1 MISRSTFICAT
12 SAAIA
17 FAFATA
23 AQTPVPGQMNH
34 STREI
39 DTSMNHPVEPRI
51 ADKGGLT
58 VGARTMP
65 FELAEPQGFDRVY
78 EVPGKIGMFYRGSGG
93 LYLVFDEGEYK
104 RGKKGP
110 VYATVPPGA
119 VFYIGKPDWSRI
131 KQQSIVAAGSIS
143 SQQEIRQSSV
153 LGANEIAKAS
163 KQESEI
169 QPVDAVKDA
178 KRDLSRGS
186 GLGGSGAGSDAD
198 SGSNADSLKA
208 SSAQSAHAP
217 LGKSLALVLGNQVGF
232 GGGSA
237 RPDSATESIPDP
249 STGEFASKAP
259 DAAAWAGTLPAG
271 VDRSFLVGTGNTALP
286 RIVADFI
293 YRQERLDTLFLRA
306 THSSRQ

>member
-1 MISRSTFICAT
+1 
-12 SAAIA
+12 
-17 FAFATA
+17 
-23 AQTPVPGQMNH
+23 
-34 STREI
+34 
-39 DTSMNHPVEPRI
+39 MNHPVEPRV

-58 VGARTMP
+58 VGARSMP

-110 VYATVPPGA
+110 VYATVPPGG

-163 KQESEI
+163 KQVSEI
-169 QPVDAVKDA
+169 QPVDAVQDA
-178 KRDLSRGS
+178 KRDLSRGLGS
-186 GLGGSGAGSDAD
+186 GSGSGAVSGSG

-208 SSAQSAHAP
+208 SSAQSAQSAHAP
-217 LGKSLALVLGNQVGF
+217 LGKSLALVPGNQVGF

-237 RPDSATESIPDP
+237 RPDSATESISDP

-271 VDRSFLVGTGNTALP
+271 VDRSFLVGDGNTVLP

-293 YRQERLDTLFLRA
+293 YRQERLGTLFLRA

>member
-1 MISRSTFICAT
+1 
-12 SAAIA
+12 
-17 FAFATA
+17 
-23 AQTPVPGQMNH
+23 
-34 STREI
+34 
-39 DTSMNHPVEPRI
+39 MNHPVEPRV

-58 VGARTMP
+58 VSARSMP

-131 KQQSIVAAGSIS
+131 KQQSVVAAGSIS

-153 LGANEIAKAS
+153 LGVNEIAKANE
-163 KQESEI
+163 QVSEI
-169 QPVDAVKDA
+169 QPVDAVQDA
-178 KRDLSRGS
+178 KRDLSRGA
-186 GLGGSGAGSDAD
+186 GLGSGSD
-198 SGSNADSLKA
+198 SGSGSNTDSLKA

-217 LGKSLALVLGNQVGF
+217 LGKSLALVPGNQVGF

-237 RPDSATESIPDP
+237 RPDSATESISDP
-249 STGEFASKAP
+249 SRGEFASKAP

-271 VDRSFLVGTGNTALP
+271 VDRSFLVGDGNDVLP

-293 YRQERLDTLFLRA
+293 YRQERLGTLFLRA